1 MPWKCD
7 LRDTA
12 LGGACAEWPR
22 ELAPPSAPRPP
33 LRAAAEPGTMR
44 SQGAC
49 APGAPAT
56 PAQWLRSVRLG
67 WLAASSGRTPVQGRT
82 LAAIFRTEWHG
93 CITAGWQ
100 SRISASTG
108 SPGER
113 TWEPRGPRDWA
124 GPTRLP
130 CGGRRSDGPLT
141 GASKGSLSA
150 AWSKAAAAGA
160 AHVGRGAPRA
170 VLEAA
175 GPPAEARGGGGS
187 GWNESVRVSEKAGY
201 REEAG

>member
-12 LGGACAEWPR
+12 LRGACAEWPR
-22 ELAPPSAPRPP
+22 ELAPPPDPRGRRTWNNEQPGRLRTRSAGHTCAVAQV
-33 LRAAAEPGTMR
+33 RAARVA
-44 SQGAC
+44 
-49 APGAPAT
+49 
-56 PAQWLRSVRLG
+56 
-67 WLAASSGRTPVQGRT
+67 AASSGRTPVQGRT

-108 SPGER
+108 SSGER
-113 TWEPRGPRDWA
+113 TWKPRGPRDWA

-130 CGGRRSDGPLT
+130 CGGRRCDEPLT
-141 GASKGSLSA
+141 GATKGSLTA
-150 AWSKAAAAGA
+150 AGSKAEAGA
-160 AHVGRGAPRA
+160 APVGRGAPRA

-175 GPPAEARGGGGS
+175 GTPS
-187 GWNESVRVSEKAGY
+187 
-201 REEAG
+201 